1 MTTGGQGLKSERW
14 FLTGLGIGQICSY
27 GSLYYGFPLIGEAMA
42 RDLGQGKPVI
52 YGAAALGL
60 IVAALAAWPVGVVI
74 DRGHGRA
81 VMGGGAVL
89 GSLLLLLWS
98 QVDSLLPYYLILG
111 ALGLVQ
117 AAVFY
122 DPVFAVAARRF
133 GPTEAR
139 RGITALTMWGGF
151 SSTVFLPI
159 IQLLLDHQ
167 GWRTTLLVLA
177 AVNLLLTASL
187 NFLVIDRSLDRVERL
202 GPSDGPRPAA
212 LSTRDIL
219 RLPVFWALAL
229 AFTAQSA
236 ALSAF
241 LFHLYPILL
250 ERGFATGDVVL
261 AMTVIG
267 PTQVAARMLLWRF
280 APRIPV
286 GRLGIATAL
295 AFPLSFLALTLA
307 PPSLALIVLITA
319 VYGTAN
325 GIMTIV
331 RGIAVPEM
339 VTRTNYGA
347 VNGLLSVPATVVRA
361 AAPVGAAL
369 LWAATGSYD
378 WVMWAITPATVVLA
392 AAFILAVLLAGRPTA
407 KAAVT

>member
-1 MTTGGQGLKSERW
+1 VAPGGQGLKSERW

-52 YGAAALGL
+52 YGGAALGL
-60 IVAALAAWPVGVVI
+60 VVAALAAWPVGMLI

-122 DPVFAVAARRF
+122 EPVFAVAARRF
-133 GPTEAR
+133 GPAEAR
-139 RGITALTMWGGF
+139 RGIVALTMWGGF

-159 IQLLLDHQ
+159 IQFLLDHQ

-187 NFLVIDRSLDRVERL
+187 NFLVIDRKLDRAERL

-212 LSTRDIL
+212 LTSRDTL

-250 ERGFATGDVVL
+250 ERGFAAGDVVL

-267 PTQVAARMLLWRF
+267 PTQVGARMLLWRF
-280 APRIPV
+280 APGIPI

-307 PPSLALIVLITA
+307 PPSLAAIVLITA

-339 VTRTNYGA
+339 VTRENYGA
-347 VNGLLSVPATVVRA
+347 VNGLLSVPATIVRA

-369 LWAATGSYD
+369 LWAVTGSYD
-378 WVMWAITPATVVLA
+378 WVMWAITLATVVLA
-392 AAFILAVLLAGRPTA
+392 AAFIAAVFLSGRPRGRV
-407 KAAVT
+407 AAA

>member
-1 MTTGGQGLKSERW
+1 MSRTTSGPGERW
-14 FLTGLGIGQICSY
+14 FITGLGIGQICSY

-42 RDLGQGKPVI
+42 QDLGQGKPVI

-60 IVAALAAWPVGVVI
+60 VVAALAAWPVGVLI

-89 GSLLLLLWS
+89 GSLLLLAWANVHAILA
-98 QVDSLLPYYLILG
+98 YYLILG

-133 GPTEAR
+133 GPDGAR
-139 RGITALTMWGGF
+139 RSITALTMWGGF
-151 SSTVFLPI
+151 ASTAFLPL
-159 IQLLLDHQ
+159 IQYLLDAH
-167 GWRTTLLVLA
+167 GWRATLLALA
-177 AVNLLLTASL
+177 AINLLVTATL
-187 NFLVIDRSLDRVERL
+187 NFLVIDRRKDRLEQMGRIRPVDPTSLTSRQ
-202 GPSDGPRPAA
+202 
-212 LSTRDIL
+212 IL

-236 ALSAF
+236 AISAF

-250 ERGFATGDVVL
+250 ERGFEAHDVVL

-267 PTQVAARMLLWRF
+267 PTQVGARMLLWFF
-280 APRIPV
+280 APRMSV
-286 GRLGIATAL
+286 QTLGAVTCL

-307 PPSLALIVLITA
+307 PPSLATIVLITA
-319 VYGTAN
+319 VYGSAN

-331 RGIAVPEM
+331 RGLAVPEM

-347 VNGLLSVPATVVRA
+347 VNGLMSVPATVVRA
-361 AAPVGAAL
+361 AAPLGAAA

-378 WVMWAITPATVVLA
+378 AVMWAITLSTVILA
-392 AAFILAVLLAGRPTA
+392 AAFFLAVQVSRRPSKMA
-407 KAAVT
+407 PAA